1 MGSAIPNRHTTRGH
15 AMGGSPLAIIDDGRR
30 ILLTKSSCPDQIYG
44 YDPLTKKTEN
54 LLDWSIPNSSL
65 GINRAGVYE
74 ESMASRGRHT
84 CKDTMLIFSQSTQA
98 LWLVLQLQRPPQRT
112 IGRLMCVC
120 RSWRFMICCHVP
132 TH

>member
-1 MGSAIPNRHTTRGH
+1 
-15 AMGGSPLAIIDDGRR
+15 
-30 ILLTKSSCPDQIYG
+30 
-44 YDPLTKKTEN
+44 
-54 LLDWSIPNSSL
+54 L